1 MIWQNLYIDVYI
13 LDAFTTEILKIWSE
27 INPND
32 NLTST
37 ENLLSLPLWLNLLV
51 RIGNRP
57 IYYKLLYLKGI
68 QKVRHLMKDT
78 NNLLYFT
85 EFKEHLD
92 IKTNFLVYHGAGIE
106 HKIDKECQP
115 NPK

>member
-27 INPND
+27 MNPND

-37 ENLLSLPLWLNLLV
+37 ENLLSLPLWLNSLV

-68 QKVRHLMKDT
+68 QKVRHLMKDA

-85 EFKEHLD
+85 EFKERL
-92 IKTNFLVYHGAGIE
+92 KTNFLVYHGAGIK
-106 HKIDKECQP
+106 HKIDKECQRK
-115 NPK
+115 PK